1 LNELVKDLV
10 KDGHEVTVLTG
21 EPNYPSGE
29 ILESYRNN
37 PSEYSSYFGAEII
50 RTKLRP
56 RKSGGV
62 NLVLNYSSFVVSACL
77 TVKRRLSKRK
87 FDAVFV
93 FQSSPV
99 TVALPALLYKKMTG
113 TPVFLWVQD
122 LWPDTLSAVGFTN
135 NKLILGAVGKLVSFI
150 YKRCDL
156 ILCQSTHF
164 IKNVAKYNHDNVPT
178 EYLPNWA
185 DDVFSLPPTCSTP
198 NYEKLDG
205 YFDILFAGNIGDAQ
219 DFPAILDA
227 AEKIKGRMIRI
238 VVVGVGS
245 LYEWVEQQVSERGLE
260 GVVVLLGRHAIEY
273 MPSFYSKADALLATL
288 AKKEIFTMTIP
299 SKVQTYLAA
308 GKPVIAMLDGV
319 GAEVINEAQCGI
331 ACDSG
336 DSAALATSMIALSE
350 LDEGTL
356 SVMGASGKSYYH
368 ENFEKNMLREKLV
381 SIFQNKVVSWSD
393 IHDHGSW

>member
-10 KDGHEVTVLTG
+10 KDGHEVAVLTG

-29 ILESYRNN
+29 ILESYQNN

-56 RKSGGV
+56 RKSGGL
-62 NLVLNYSSFVVSACL
+62 NLVLNYLSFVFSSCL

-99 TVALPALLYKKMTG
+99 TVTLPALLYKRITG
-113 TPVFLWVQD
+113 TPVILWVQD
-122 LWPDTLSAVGFTN
+122 LWPDTLSAVGFTDS
-135 NKLILGAVGKLVSFI
+135 KLILGAVGKLVSFI

-164 IKNVAKYNHDNVPT
+164 IKNIAIYNHTNTPT
-178 EYLPNWA
+178 GYLPNWA
-185 DDVFSLPPTCSTP
+185 DDVFSQPPTCSTP
-198 NYEKLDG
+198 TYEKVEG

-219 DFPAILDA
+219 DFPSILDA
-227 AEKIKGRMIRI
+227 AEKIKGRKIRI

-245 LYEWVEQQVSERGLE
+245 LYEWVEQQISERGLE
-260 GVVVLLGRHAIEY
+260 GVVVLLGRHAIEC
-273 MPSFYSKADALLATL
+273 MPSFYSKADALLAAL

-299 SKVQTYLAA
+299 SKIQTYLAA
-308 GKPVIAMLDGV
+308 GKPVIVMLDGV

-331 ACDSG
+331 ACGSG
-336 DSAALATSMIALSE
+336 DAAALAASMISLSE
-350 LDEGTL
+350 LDKGKLLE
-356 SVMGASGKSYYH
+356 MGASGKRYYH

-381 SIFQNKVVSWSD
+381 GMLQNKVTP
-393 IHDHGSW
+393 